1 METIL
6 LVISFVILFCA
17 VWFPIFFD
25 WLGKLGLESNVWIL
39 LWAVVYIP
47 FLILIWAK
55 VVGLI

>member
-1 METIL
+1 MEML
-6 LVISFVILFCA
+6 FLVIATVILICA
-17 VWFPIFFD
+17 VWIPIFFD